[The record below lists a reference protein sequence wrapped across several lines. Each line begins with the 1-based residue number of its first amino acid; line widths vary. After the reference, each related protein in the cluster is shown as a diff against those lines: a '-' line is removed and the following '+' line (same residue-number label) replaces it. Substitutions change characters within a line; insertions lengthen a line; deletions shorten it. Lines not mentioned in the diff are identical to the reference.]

1 MLKRIV
7 FLCTVL
13 VLACVSKAQI
23 FEPVSWEFSA
33 NRISKNTYEF
43 VAKATIDKGWHLYAL
58 ELPSED
64 GPIKTSLYFEEGKDL
79 VKGKT
84 TESKVESIFDKMF
97 GMEVAY
103 HENKAVFKQ
112 QFIVNTFPA
121 SLGGEI
127 EFMVCNNERCL
138 PPELV
143 PFKVTVTGKEKQ
155 VVAAKEVEVSEV
167 KEEVILETSDNNF
180 AAINASPAQQI
191 YDPVAWIFTKT
202 LKADGVYTI
211 RMEAT
216 IEKGWHVYALD
227 LGDVDG
233 PIPTSLSWDTTLGKV
248 INKVRAADYV
258 EAYDNNFR
266 ETLRFY
272 ENTLWFEQD
281 IQLLDTNARVFGTL
295 EFMVCNDERCLP
307 PTLVDI
313 SLNSIT
319 ATVSQTS
326 GLEGLKINNLDLSNT
341 LAECGGDQAL
351 SSEKKSYWLI
361 FGLGFIGGLIAL
373 LTPCVFPM
381 IPLTV
386 SFFTKKSDSSKY
398 QSFLY
403 GFFIFAIYLLLS
415 IPFHVMDSI
424 EPDILNSISTNITLN
439 VVFFVVF
446 VAFAISFFGYYEL
459 TLPSSLTNKVDSASN
474 VGGLIGTFLMALTLA
489 LVSFSCTGPILGS
502 LLAGSLSADGG
513 AMQLTVGMGAFG
525 LALALPFGLF
535 AAFPSWLNKLPKS
548 GGWMNVVKGVLGFVE
563 LALAIKFLSNADLV
577 AHWGILPREVFF
589 GLWIV
594 IGVLLALYLLG
605 IVRLKHDYTKPKV
618 TITRKVLAV
627 IVLAFVAYLVP
638 GLGKGESANRQLLSG
653 FPPPMFY
660 SVYDIDSHCPLGI
673 NCFKDYEEGMAYAKA
688 NNMPVMLDFTGWAC
702 VNCRKM
708 EENVWVDPAVYK
720 ILNEEVV
727 LISLYVDDREELPLE
742 EQVTYTNSKGIER
755 KIKTI
760 GNKWSVFQ
768 TENFVNNS
776 QPFYALLSP
785 DGQLLANPVGYT
797 PSAEKY
803 ATYLQCAVDSYNKQK

>member
-7 FLCTVL
+7 FLFTVL
-13 VLACVSKAQI
+13 VLAIGAKAQI
-23 FEPVSWEFSA
+23 FEPVSWTFSTE
-33 NRISKNTYEF
+33 RINENTYQF
-43 VAKATIDKGWHLYAL
+43 KAKATIEAGWHVYAL
-58 ELPSED
+58 ELPSND
-64 GPIKTSLYFEEGKDL
+64 GPIATSFTFS
-79 VKGKT
+79 KGK
-84 TESKVESIFDKMF
+84 EFLAGKLRENKVEAVYDEMFDMK
-97 GMEVAY
+97 VAY
-103 HENKAVFKQ
+103 HEGKAVFTQ
-112 QFIVNTFPA
+112 NLNVNSFPA
-121 SLGGEI
+121 TVGGEL
-127 EFMVCNNERCL
+127 EFMVCNAERCL

-143 PFKVTVTGKEKQ
+143 PFKVTLTGKEAILEQGKT
-155 VVAAKEVEVSEV
+155 KTESKV
-167 KEEVILETSDNNF
+167 KELVEQPVNETSELAEPQVF
-180 AAINASPAQQI
+180 
-191 YDPVAWIFTKT
+191 DPVAWTFSKTKKEGNT
-202 LKADGVYTI
+202 YTI
-211 RMEAT
+211 RIEAT
-216 IEKGWHVYALD
+216 IEEGWHVYAID

-233 PIPTSLSWDTTLGKV
+233 PIPTGLFWDTTKLDVVGY
-248 INKVRAADYV
+248 VRVKKYK
-258 EAYDNNFR
+258 EAYDENFQ
-266 ETLRFY
+266 EELRFY
-272 ENTLWFEQD
+272 EGNLWFEQD
-281 IQLLDTNARVFGTL
+281 VVLKDTSAKSFGEL

-307 PTLVDI
+307 PTLIDI
-313 SLNSIT
+313 SLEKSKLGSGDN
-319 ATVSQTS
+319 S
-326 GLEGLKINNLDLSNT
+326 GLEGLKISNLDLSNT

-351 SSEKKSYWLI
+351 SSVKKSYWLI

-459 TLPSSLTNKVDSASN
+459 TLPSSFTNKVDSASN

-594 IGVLLALYLLG
+594 IGILLALYLLG

-618 TITRKVLAV
+618 TITRKILAV
-627 IVLAFVAYLVP
+627 VVLAFVAYLIP

-660 SVYDIDSHCPLGI
+660 SIYETDSHCPLGI

-720 ILNEEVV
+720 ILSEDVV

-742 EQVTYTNSKGIER
+742 EQVTYTNSKGVER

-785 DGQLLANPVGYT
+785 DGELLANPVGYT
-797 PSAEKY
+797 PSAETY
-803 ATYLQCAVDSYNKQK
+803 ATYLQCAVDAYNNK